1 MAEAP
6 APVSQIS
13 LIIHTLIIDVVI
25 NIDLFYVKV
34 RITNNHILKKIFID
48 AFSGK
53 GKDKATCTHTN

>member
-1 MAEAP
+1 MPEAP

-34 RITNNHILKKIFID
+34 RITNNHYNINILKNNI
-48 AFSGK
+48 
-53 GKDKATCTHTN
+53 H